1 MGNNFLQK
9 IVAAADLQDE
19 LIPGQTLVEI
29 AGNCRVLIEHHYGVT
44 EYGRQQIQV
53 KVKYGTVHICGQ
65 RLELARMTKD
75 QLVICGLIES
85 VRLERS
91 IGK

>member
-1 MGNNFLQK
+1 MGKNFLQR
-9 IVAAADLQDE
+9 VTAAADLQDE
-19 LIPGQTLVEI
+19 PIPGQTLVEI
-29 AGNCRVLIEHHYGVT
+29 AGEHRVLIEHHYGVT

-65 RLELARMTKD
+65 GLELARMTKE

-85 VRLERS
+85 VKLERS
-91 IGK
+91 KGK